1 MVRTNVALKNF
12 KKNQLYSFIEIT
24 NIKNKICINI
34 NIMLVK
40 MNTYNSMI
48 QALKDLKIPNCT
60 KEKHFDNLLFCKF
73 FNNSDYIE
81 LICG

>member
-1 MVRTNVALKNF
+1 
-12 KKNQLYSFIEIT
+12 
-24 NIKNKICINI
+24 
-34 NIMLVK
+34 MLVK